1 MNYTRP
7 ARFLHQHIYLLVLFS
22 VFYIF
27 YVLNYFCIGK
37 QNSKMCSVAE
47 FLYSHTCVCRRFV
60 ASFSFHF
67 CIFCRKNLIIN
78 EQTGSLPP
86 CELRDSPCK
95 QKQQQVETL
104 CVCSPQAK
112 SRQPVATHC
121 SSISAHL
128 YPNNNYCLTARP
140 TLTACL
146 LNNGIVKRR
155 SADLFVTPPGACG

>member
-1 MNYTRP
+1 M
-7 ARFLHQHIYLLVLFS
+7 
-22 VFYIF
+22 
-27 YVLNYFCIGK
+27 
-37 QNSKMCSVAE
+37 
-47 FLYSHTCVCRRFV
+47 
-60 ASFSFHF
+60 ASFS
-67 CIFCRKNLIIN
+67 LISIN

-86 CELRDSPCK
+86 RELRDYPCK
-95 QKQQQVETL
+95 QKQQQVQTL

-155 SADLFVTPPGACG
+155 SADLFVTPPPPKSLWVNDMALLHLCTGLLMTQLRQHYRSLPVIVWRAFSTKVLILPLYQFLLLLLCLRGEPLAVNGCRHY